1 MKVTIVGAGIGGL
14 TLANALQ
21 MKGIDFEIFEAFSEF
36 KTVGAGIILAQ
47 NAMEV
52 FRALEM
58 APRLR
63 EVGNSLNSVRI
74 TDPNLRVLLE
84 SSTPGES
91 ETVALHRADLQNQLL
106 FNLPKE
112 KIHLGKRIDK
122 LDTTNGKTVLM
133 FDDGTSHRASLVIG
147 CDGINSK
154 VRDAVVANSEI
165 RYANQ
170 SCWRGVLNYQV
181 PTEFAEN
188 VHEIWGKGM
197 RIGIVQLNSEQVYWY
212 ALRNSEK
219 GDEHLTHADLAQLFK
234 HYPALVI
241 DILKAT
247 GDDQIILSDMIDL
260 DPIEKWYQGNN
271 CLLGDAAHAT
281 TPNMGQ
287 GACQSIVDAKVL
299 ADCLSLYDA
308 APKAFKEY
316 QKQRFK
322 AANKITKMS
331 WTLGKIAHW
340 KLPIAVNFRNSMLRI
355 SAKLV
360 GIL

>member
-21 MKGIDFEIFEAFSEF
+21 KKGVDFEIYEAFSEF
-36 KTVGAGIILAQ
+36 KTVGAGIILAE
-47 NAMEV
+47 NAMKV
-52 FRALEM
+52 FRELELS
-58 APRLR
+58 PRLR

-74 TDPNLRVLLE
+74 TDPKLGILL
-84 SSTPGES
+84 SNSTSVES
-91 ETVALHRADLQNQLL
+91 ETVALHRADLQYQLL
-106 FNLPKE
+106 YNLPKE

-122 LDTTNGKTVLM
+122 LDTTNGNTMLM
-133 FDDGTSHRASLVIG
+133 FDDGTSHSASIVIG

-154 VRDAVVANSEI
+154 VRDAVIANSEI

-170 SCWRGVLNYQV
+170 SCWRGVLNYQL
-181 PTEFAEN
+181 PREFTEN
-188 VHEIWGKGM
+188 VHEIWGEGL
-197 RIGIVQLNSEQVYWY
+197 RIGIVQLNEEQGYWY
-212 ALRNSEK
+212 ALKDSEK
-219 GDEHLTHADLAQLFK
+219 SDQQLNPAKLAQLFK
-234 HYPALVI
+234 NYPALVI

-247 GDDQIILSDMIDL
+247 GDDQIILNDMIDL
-260 DPIEKWYQGNN
+260 DPIDKWYRDSV

-281 TPNMGQ
+281 TPNLGQ

-299 ADCLSLYDA
+299 ADCLSVYDA

-340 KLPIAVNFRNSMLRI
+340 KSPIAVNFRNSMLRI

-360 GIL
+360 GNL